1 LNFLYL
7 IIFIWLAVLSILLVI
22 VARNKAI
29 YFKKLKTSNNLRVK
43 RYIII
48 EIIGNIENL
57 GEKILEENIRNAVKE
72 LGGKVWLEIANPR
85 VVFIHGNFGIISS
98 TRAGYKLV
106 LASLPYVKSING
118 VEVLLA
124 PKRTTGSLKRAK
136 KLIGI

>member
-1 LNFLYL
+1 MNFLYL

-106 LASLPYVKSING
+106 LAS
-118 VEVLLA
+118 
-124 PKRTTGSLKRAK
+124 
-136 KLIGI
+136 